1 MRVSV
6 TLILLLNFR
15 LTPSLTVGLLISAPS
30 LTVGLL
36 IQEPSVMVNL
46 MSSSFSE
53 SFWPSL
59 L

>member
-1 MRVSV
+1 MRVRL

-15 LTPSLTVGLLISAPS
+15 LTPSLTVGLLLGVPS

-36 IQEPSVMVNL
+36 IQEPSVMVNF